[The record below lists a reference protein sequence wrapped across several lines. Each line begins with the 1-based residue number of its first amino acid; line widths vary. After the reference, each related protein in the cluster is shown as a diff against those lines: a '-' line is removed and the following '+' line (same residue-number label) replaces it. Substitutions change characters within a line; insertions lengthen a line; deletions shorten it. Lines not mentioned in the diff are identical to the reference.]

1 MNEEESDDEENAR
14 LAASM
19 DLISEYFFWLIF
31 LIKCFTRPCTF
42 NQSRNI
48 LSLEQKKIIYLVHFL
63 FGCKASC
70 SSFLVCLI
78 PLLVLVVL

>member
-1 MNEEESDDEENAR
+1 MNGEESDDEESAR

-19 DLISEYFFWLIF
+19 DLLSEYFFWLIF

-48 LSLEQKKIIYLVHFL
+48 LSLEQKKMIYLVHL
-63 FGCKASC
+63 SC
-70 SSFLVCLI
+70 LGAKLPALHS
-78 PLLVLVVL
+78 